1 MISATDKRVI
11 KYISQSQYNVA
22 CGEHWTNCGCPIAS
36 DNTIK
41 VRPSD
46 KPSIYW
52 IKLDVSLRL
61 PNIYALRTQEYYAAH
76 ATM

>member
-1 MISATDKRVI
+1 MISATDKRVK

-52 IKLDVSLRL
+52 IKLD
-61 PNIYALRTQEYYAAH
+61 
-76 ATM
+76 